1 MDTARI
7 RARLAI
13 PPRVLLTSVITVV
26 VAAAV
31 VFAVFA
37 TLGAVSA
44 QSMYFSMLLL
54 LTPARRIP
62 ATWQW
67 AAGAWALAVAIGGYL
82 VGPLGLWAVLLGLV
96 AVSVGQAAFSFGH
109 AAGIA
114 RSPVNFLLFATF
126 SARGAPLWQVAVGAA
141 LGIAFMFAAGRLLR
155 GKAISEPVIDP
166 PAERLGSGLL
176 LAAGSVVIVG
186 VGELLHYTYV
196 KWALLSLCMIL
207 AVDVAARTGRAKE
220 RIVGSTIGALLAT
233 ALAQLPQPVTIALIA
248 VCAVLSVS
256 YIGVGD
262 FTLFILFLTPTVL
275 LTAAGQPSYVVAL
288 HQVIAVLL
296 AAALAAL
303 LTWIGHLIGV
313 WQRDEA
319 LADGSSPLT

>member
-82 VGPLGLWAVLLGLV
+82 GRGRTFDEAV
-96 AVSVGQAAFSFGH
+96 AE
-109 AAGIA
+109 
-114 RSPVNFLLFATF
+114 FADAYVLQT
-126 SARGAPLWQVAVGAA
+126 AITL
-141 LGIAFMFAAGRLLR
+141 GRLAGAR
-155 GKAISEPVIDP
+155 PTTG
-166 PAERLGSGLL
+166 
-176 LAAGSVVIVG
+176 AGS
-186 VGELLHYTYV
+186 
-196 KWALLSLCMIL
+196 
-207 AVDVAARTGRAKE
+207 D
-220 RIVGSTIGALLAT
+220 
-233 ALAQLPQPVTIALIA
+233 
-248 VCAVLSVS
+248 
-256 YIGVGD
+256 
-262 FTLFILFLTPTVL
+262 
-275 LTAAGQPSYVVAL
+275 
-288 HQVIAVLL
+288 
-296 AAALAAL
+296 
-303 LTWIGHLIGV
+303 
-313 WQRDEA
+313 
-319 LADGSSPLT
+319 